1 MSLLKVKNKKGEEL
15 TMVTYF
21 PILNISTAEM
31 NAYASLKESTKSSI
45 IPILQS
51 KKIPRH
57 NKDTWWTTFNT
68 LGSYLSSKMAKHEFI
83 YDYKQA
89 YDKLGEFDEVLF
101 NEINEDI
108 ITHCSKKMLE
118 YELNFIPVVHFDSPQ
133 WFIDSIL
140 KLRREKIAI
149 RVRCHDFNST
159 LDNIIFQTINS
170 NIISRFEG
178 STKKYYVILDFG
190 NKPSTIE
197 RIRKAVN
204 IFSQINNSEIILSI
218 TSCPEDASNVGA
230 MSFDVGSLRDDFKSF
245 NLLKSEFPY
254 LKFSDYTVRF
264 SPEPDQDARI
274 DYYNTYIKIFYT
286 TEDTYMIGK
295 SSLIKDNGI
304 DNFHLIC
311 QEIVESDLYFRENFS
326 EGDKALKLCAER
338 SLIISNHSK
347 TIEYGINHHIELTS
361 TQLRQSLRV
370 FNAS

>member
-1 MSLLKVKNKKGEEL
+1 
-15 TMVTYF
+15 
-21 PILNISTAEM
+21 
-31 NAYASLKESTKSSI
+31 
-45 IPILQS
+45 
-51 KKIPRH
+51 
-57 NKDTWWTTFNT
+57 
-68 LGSYLSSKMAKHEFI
+68 
-83 YDYKQA
+83 
-89 YDKLGEFDEVLF
+89 
-101 NEINEDI
+101 
-108 ITHCSKKMLE
+108 MLE